1 MLRHSP
7 EATKLLHAETSQA
20 HKILHLNMLHKKGG
34 SMGYA
39 SQQED
44 DDLARDEGQRSQQED
59 AKEKEDKPAEDEKEP
74 DK

>member
-1 MLRHSP
+1 MH
-7 EATKLLHAETSQA
+7 
-20 HKILHLNMLHKKGG
+20 HKEGG

-59 AKEKEDKPAEDEKEP
+59 TEEKEDKPAEDETEP